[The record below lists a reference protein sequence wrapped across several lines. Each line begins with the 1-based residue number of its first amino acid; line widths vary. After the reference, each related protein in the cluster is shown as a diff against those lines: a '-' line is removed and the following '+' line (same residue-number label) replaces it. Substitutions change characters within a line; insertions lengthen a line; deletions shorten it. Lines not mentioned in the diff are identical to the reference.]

1 MLTPALSAPPSA
13 PVSSG
18 ISKMSGVFPG
28 TDQTFSSCP
37 ARCIFWN
44 DSVWPSGKA
53 TAAEL

>member
-1 MLTPALSAPPSA
+1 MLTPALSAPPSD
-13 PVSSG
+13 PVNSG

-44 DSVWPSGKA
+44 DSAWPSGKA